1 MPNVVF
7 GIFVVVP
14 NKLLE
19 IGDVDSFVCN
29 SCFSLSVCREL

>member
-19 IGDVDSFVCN
+19 IGEVDSFVCN
-29 SCFSLSVCREL
+29 SCFVVYLWRKL